1 MRKDKLYLLTFFAI
15 TAIVFLISLVAV
27 PFFVDASNDDV
38 FELQIESS
46 KREATEL
53 SRLIESQLELSQN
66 SSDVIGNIQLA
77 IQNTDTD
84 VSFISVLDWSGKQIA
99 HPVKTKVGTVLPS
112 SDNSVFSINDNISAE
127 QLQTLIEASQHQ
139 GNQNDKLDSQ
149 IILLIPVKNS
159 DWIVAAHINMN
170 ATIDRISDLKKRF
183 YLIFGI
189 MGAMVV
195 LCSFLA
201 VRILGSAYE
210 KSLEVKNNKLE
221 KELLNISKLNN
232 DLVVYQQKA
241 RSSEKE
247 FANEKTINDPSKKRI
262 LTYLRDE
269 LLPIPIETIAYIYV
283 ENTITY
289 VIRFDGK
296 MSTTNSSLDE
306 LYASLD
312 EFNFYRANRQVIIA
326 VQAIQKII
334 KYGNNQLKIVV
345 KPETNIDVVISKNK
359 AAEFKQWLNL

>member
-27 PFFVDASNDDV
+27 SFFIDTSNDDV

-46 KREATEL
+46 KRETEEL
-53 SRLIESQLELSQN
+53 SSLIESQLELSQDTN
-66 SSDVIGNIQLA
+66 NVIDNIQLA
-77 IQNTDTD
+77 IQNTNTD

-99 HPVKTKVGTVLPS
+99 HPDKTKIGTVLPS
-112 SDNSVFSINDNISAE
+112 SDNSVFSINDNISAKE
-127 QLQTLIEASQHQ
+127 LKTLIEISQNQ
-139 GNQNDKLDSQ
+139 GTQKDNLDSQ

-159 DWIVAAHINMN
+159 DWIVAAHVNMN
-170 ATIDRISDLKKRF
+170 ATIDRISNLKKRF

-195 LCSFLA
+195 LCCFLA

-221 KELLNISKLNN
+221 KELLSISKLNN

-241 RSSEKE
+241 RSSEKDITS
-247 FANEKTINDPSKKRI
+247 EKTNSDSSKKRI
-262 LTYLRDE
+262 LTYLRNE
-269 LLPIPIETIAYIYV
+269 LLTIPIETIAYIYV
-283 ENTITY
+283 ESTITY
-289 VIRFDGK
+289 VICFDGK
-296 MSTTNSSLDE
+296 MSTSNSSLDE
-306 LYASLD
+306 LHASLN

-334 KYGNNQLKIVV
+334 KYGNNQLKIVIQ
-345 KPETNIDVVISKNK
+345 PETNIDVVISKNK